1 LERKY
6 MAGVTEI
13 LGVGRRKTAIARVVL
28 KSGSGN
34 VIVNRLPV
42 DKYFSGLAALK
53 ESTIEPLKV
62 TNLLSKFDIL
72 ANVSG
77 GGKSGQAGAIRH
89 GISRALAKVDE
100 PTRLI
105 LRKEGFLTR
114 DPRMVERKKPGQPK
128 ARKRFQ
134 FSKR

>member
-1 LERKY
+1 
-6 MAGVTEI
+6 MAEVKEI
-13 LGVGRRKTAIARVVL
+13 WGVGRRKTAVARVIL
-28 KSGSGN
+28 KSGEGKVMIN
-34 VIVNRLPV
+34 ELPV
-42 DKYFSGLAALK
+42 DKYFSGLPGLK
-53 ESTIEPLKV
+53 EFSIEPLIV
-62 TNLLSKFDIL
+62 TKLLSKLDIS

-89 GISRALAKVDE
+89 GISRALAKFDE
-100 PTRLI
+100 QTRLT

-114 DPRMVERKKPGQPK
+114 DPRAVERKKPGQPK

>member
-1 LERKY
+1 
-6 MAGVTEI
+6 MAEVAEI
-13 LGVGRRKTAIARVVL
+13 WGVGRRKTAIARVIL
-28 KSGSGN
+28 KSGNGKFIIN
-34 VIVNRLPV
+34 KLPL
-42 DKYFSGLAALK
+42 DKYFSGLSDLK
-53 ESTIEPLKV
+53 EFSIEPLKA
-62 TNLLSKFDIL
+62 TNLLNKFDIL

-89 GISRALAKVDE
+89 GISRALAKMDE
-100 PTRLI
+100 QTRLT

-114 DPRMVERKKPGQPK
+114 DPRMVERKKPGRPK

>member
-1 LERKY
+1 
-6 MAGVTEI
+6 MAEVTEI
-13 LGVGRRKTAIARVVL
+13 WGLGRRKTAVARVIL
-28 KSGSGN
+28 KTGN
-34 VIVNRLPV
+34 GKVIINRLPL
-42 DKYFSGLAALK
+42 DKYFSGLHGLK
-53 ESTIEPLKV
+53 EFSMEPLKV
-62 TNLLSKFDIL
+62 TNLLNKFDIS

-114 DPRMVERKKPGQPK
+114 DARMVERKKPGRPK

>member
-1 LERKY
+1 
-6 MAGVTEI
+6 MAEVTEI
-13 LGVGRRKTAIARVVL
+13 WGVGRRKTAIARVIL
-28 KSGSGN
+28 KTGN
-34 VIVNRLPV
+34 GKVVINRLPL
-42 DKYFSGLAALK
+42 DKYFSGLPGLK
-53 ESTIEPLKV
+53 EFSMEPLKV
-62 TNLLSKFDIL
+62 TNLLNKFDIL

-89 GISRALAKVDE
+89 GISRALAKVGE

-114 DPRMVERKKPGQPK
+114 DARMVERKKPGRPK

>member
-1 LERKY
+1 
-6 MAGVTEI
+6 MAEVTEI
-13 LGVGRRKTAIARVVL
+13 LGVGRRKTAVARVVL

-34 VIVNRLPV
+34 VIVNSLPV
-42 DKYFSGLAALK
+42 DKYFSGLPGLK
-53 ESTIEPLKV
+53 ESTIEPLRV

-77 GGKSGQAGAIRH
+77 GGRSGQAGAIRH

>member
-1 LERKY
+1 
-6 MAGVTEI
+6 MAEVTEI
-13 LGVGRRKTAIARVVL
+13 WGVGRRKTAIARVVL

-34 VIVNRLPV
+34 VIINRLPL
-42 DKYFSGLAALK
+42 DKYFSGLSGLK
-53 ESTIEPLKV
+53 EFSIEPLKV
-62 TNLLSKFDIL
+62 TNLLNKFDIS

-100 PTRLI
+100 QTRLT

>member
-1 LERKY
+1 
-6 MAGVTEI
+6 MAEVTEI
-13 LGVGRRKTAIARVVL
+13 WCVGRRKTAIARVIL
-28 KSGSGN
+28 KTGN
-34 VIVNRLPV
+34 GKVIINRLPL
-42 DKYFSGLAALK
+42 DKYFSGLPSLK
-53 ESTIEPLKV
+53 EFSMEPLKV
-62 TNLLSKFDIL
+62 TNLLNKFDIS

-89 GISRALAKVDE
+89 GISRALAKVGE

-114 DPRMVERKKPGQPK
+114 DARMVERKKPGRPK

>member
-1 LERKY
+1 
-6 MAGVTEI
+6 MAKATEI
-13 LGVGRRKTAIARVVL
+13 WGVGRRKTAIARVIL
-28 KSGSGN
+28 KSGNGK
-34 VIVNRLPV
+34 VIINRLPL
-42 DKYFSGLAALK
+42 DRYFSGLPGLK
-53 ESTIEPLKV
+53 EFSIEPLKV
-62 TNLLSKFDIL
+62 TNLLNKFDIS

-77 GGKSGQAGAIRH
+77 GGKNGQAGAIRH

-100 PTRLI
+100 QIRLT
-105 LRKEGFLTR
+105 LRKEGLLTR

>member
-1 LERKY
+1 
-6 MAGVTEI
+6 MAEVTEI
-13 LGVGRRKTAIARVVL
+13 WGVGRRKTAIARVIL

-34 VIVNRLPV
+34 VIINRLPL
-42 DKYFSGLAALK
+42 DKYFSGLPGLK
-53 ESTIEPLKV
+53 EFSIEPLKV
-62 TNLLSKFDIL
+62 TNLLNKFDIS

-77 GGKSGQAGAIRH
+77 GGKNGQAGAIRH

-100 PTRLI
+100 QTRLT

>member
-1 LERKY
+1 
-6 MAGVTEI
+6 MAEVTEMW
-13 LGVGRRKTAIARVVL
+13 GVGRRKTAIARVIL
-28 KSGSGN
+28 KTGN
-34 VIVNRLPV
+34 GKVIINRLPL
-42 DKYFSGLAALK
+42 DKYFSGLPSLK
-53 ESTIEPLKV
+53 EFSMEPLKV
-62 TNLLSKFDIL
+62 TNLLNKFDIS

-89 GISRALAKVDE
+89 GISRALAKVGE

-114 DPRMVERKKPGQPK
+114 DARMVERKKPGRPK

>member
-1 LERKY
+1 
-6 MAGVTEI
+6 MAEVKGI
-13 LGVGRRKTAIARVVL
+13 WGVGRRKTAVARVIL
-28 KSGSGN
+28 KSGEGK
-34 VIVNRLPV
+34 VIINRLPV
-42 DKYFSGLAALK
+42 DKYFSGLPGLM
-53 ESTIEPLKV
+53 EFSIEPLRV
-62 TNLLSKFDIL
+62 TKLLNKFDIS

-89 GISRALAKVDE
+89 GISRALAKFDE
-100 PTRLI
+100 QVRVT

-114 DPRMVERKKPGQPK
+114 DPRVVERKKPGQPK

>member
-1 LERKY
+1 
-6 MAGVTEI
+6 MAEVTEI
-13 LGVGRRKTAIARVVL
+13 WGVGRRKTAIARVTL
-28 KSGSGN
+28 KSGNGK
-34 VIVNRLPV
+34 VIINRLPL
-42 DKYFSGLAALK
+42 DEYFSGLSGLK
-53 ESTIEPLKV
+53 EFSIEPLKA
-62 TNLLSKFDIL
+62 TNLLNKFDIS

-77 GGKSGQAGAIRH
+77 GGKNGQAGAIRH
-89 GISRALAKVDE
+89 GISRALAKIDE

>member
-1 LERKY
+1 
-6 MAGVTEI
+6 MAEVTEI
-13 LGVGRRKTAIARVVL
+13 WGLGRRKTAIARVIL
-28 KSGSGN
+28 KTGN
-34 VIVNRLPV
+34 GKVIINRLPL
-42 DKYFSGLAALK
+42 DKYFSGLPGLK
-53 ESTIEPLKV
+53 EFSMEPLKV
-62 TNLLSKFDIL
+62 TNLLNKFDIS

-89 GISRALAKVDE
+89 GISRALAKVGE

-114 DPRMVERKKPGQPK
+114 DARMVERKKPGRPK

>member
-1 LERKY
+1 
-6 MAGVTEI
+6 MAKATEI
-13 LGVGRRKTAIARVVL
+13 WGVGRRKTAIARVIL
-28 KSGSGN
+28 RSGN
-34 VIVNRLPV
+34 GKVIINRLPL
-42 DKYFSGLAALK
+42 DKYFSGLPGLK
-53 ESTIEPLKV
+53 ELSIEPLKV
-62 TNLLSKFDIL
+62 TNLLNKFDIS

-89 GISRALAKVDE
+89 GISRALAKFDE
-100 PTRLI
+100 QTRLS

-114 DPRMVERKKPGQPK
+114 DSRVVERKKPGQPK

>member
-1 LERKY
+1 
-6 MAGVTEI
+6 MAELTEI
-13 LGVGRRKTAIARVVL
+13 YGVGRRKTAIARVIL
-28 KSGSGN
+28 RSGN
-34 VIVNRLPV
+34 GKVIINRLPL
-42 DKYFSGLAALK
+42 DEYFSGLSRLR
-53 ESTIEPLKV
+53 EYCIQPLKV
-62 TNLLSKFDIL
+62 TNLFNKFDIS

-89 GISRALAKVDE
+89 GISRALAKIDE
-100 PTRLI
+100 PTRMM
-105 LRKEGFLTR
+105 LRKEGLLTR

>member
-1 LERKY
+1 
-6 MAGVTEI
+6 MAKATEI
-13 LGVGRRKTAIARVVL
+13 WGVGRRKTAIARVML
-28 KSGSGN
+28 KSGNGK
-34 VIVNRLPV
+34 VIINRLPL
-42 DKYFSGLAALK
+42 DKYFSGLPGLK
-53 ESTIEPLKV
+53 EFSIEPLKV
-62 TNLLSKFDIL
+62 TNLLNKFDIS

-77 GGKSGQAGAIRH
+77 GGKNGQAGAIRH

-100 PTRLI
+100 QIRLT
-105 LRKEGFLTR
+105 LRKEGLLTR